1 MSSPDAP
8 VTARAGGRLLAA
20 AVIVGLLAALPF
32 LPGVASRTFITMDDD
47 VYVTANA
54 RVRAGLGLAGG
65 RYALTTFDGGN
76 WHPLTWIS
84 HLADISLFG
93 LDARGHHLT
102 SILIHALA
110 AAALCVALYRLT
122 GALGRSAAVAS
133 LFGVHPLHVESV
145 AWVAERKDVLSGLFF
160 ALALLAYARFA
171 RRPGPGR
178 LAVVAVALALGLAA
192 KPMLVTVPAVLL
204 LLDFW
209 PLGRAPRGAAWTRL
223 LAEKLPLVVLS
234 AGSAALTVLAQR
246 GIGAVT
252 PLEVYTPGM
261 RLGNALVSYAA
272 YLGATFWPAGLAV
285 YYPHPMGRLPLAQ
298 VAAAALAL
306 AAVSWFA
313 WSGRRRRPYLPA
325 GWLWYLGTLVPVIGL
340 VQVGGQARADR
351 YTYLPLIGVFLM
363 LAWWLPATRVLRD
376 PRARAGAAAAV
387 VLLLSG
393 LSVVQVSFW
402 RDSETLFRR
411 ALAATSNNWM
421 IHNNLAGVLVARG
434 RPDEAIEQYRA
445 SLRIHPTA
453 RTHNSFGTVLLN
465 RGRIPEALEQFRLAV
480 HSRPTYAS
488 PWNNLG
494 LVSAMLGRFD
504 EAIGHYQEALRLKP
518 DLYDAALGLGRA
530 LHARG
535 RVGEAAEA
543 YRTALR
549 IRPDSAEARAG
560 LASVTRR

>member
-1 MSSPDAP
+1 MGSPNAP
-8 VTARAGGRLLAA
+8 VTACAGSRLPLAA
-20 AVIVGLLAALPF
+20 AAAGVLSALPF
-32 LPGVASRTFITMDDD
+32 LLGGPGRSFITMDDEI
-47 VYVTANA
+47 YVTANTQ
-54 RVRAGLGLAGG
+54 VREGLSLAGI

-84 HLADISLFG
+84 HLTDVSLFG
-93 LDARGHHLT
+93 LDARGHHMT
-102 SILIHALA
+102 SLLLHGLA
-110 AAALCVALYRLT
+110 AATLCIALFRLT
-122 GALGRSAAVAS
+122 GALGRSATVAA

-145 AWVAERKDVLSGLFF
+145 AWVAERKDVLSALFF
-160 ALALLAYARFA
+160 ALTLLFYARFA
-171 RRPGPGR
+171 RRPSPGR
-178 LAVVAVALALGLAA
+178 LAVVAATLALGLAA

-209 PLGRAPRGAAWTRL
+209 PLGRAPRGAAWPRL
-223 LAEKLPLVVLS
+223 LVEKLPLAALS
-234 AGSAALTVLAQR
+234 ASCAALTVLAQR
-246 GIGAVT
+246 DIGAVT

-261 RLGNALVSYAA
+261 RLENALVSYAA
-272 YLGATFWPAGLAV
+272 YLGATFWPVDLAV
-285 YYPHPMGRLPLAQ
+285 YYPHPMGRLPLEQ

-306 AAVSWFA
+306 AAVSWLA
-313 WSGRRRRPYLPA
+313 WSSRQRWPYLPV
-325 GWLWYLGTLVPVIGL
+325 GWLWYLGMLVPVIGL

-363 LAWWLPATRVLRD
+363 LAWWLPGTRVLRD

-387 VLLLSG
+387 LLLLSG
-393 LSVVQVSFW
+393 LSVVQVGFW

-411 ALAATSNNWM
+411 ALATTSNNWM

-445 SLRIHPTA
+445 SLRIHATA

-465 RGRIPEALEQFRLAV
+465 KGRIPEALEQFRLAV
-480 HSRPTYAS
+480 HSRPDYAS

-494 LVSAMLGRFD
+494 LVSAMLGRYD

-518 DLYDAALGLGRA
+518 GLYDAALGLGRA

-535 RVGEAAEA
+535 RLGEAAEA

-549 IRPDSAEARAG
+549 IRPDDAEARAG
-560 LASVTRR
+560 LTSVTRR